1 LILSIL
7 PVLALRYVNP
17 PFTTMMVYSWLD
29 NSDEGKSHMARH
41 LWRPL
46 KEISPHLRR
55 AVLASEDQRFVAH
68 HGFDFTEMNEALKDM
83 FSSRGIR
90 GASTITMQ
98 TARTVFL
105 WPERSW
111 LRKVVEAYYTL
122 LIELMWSKERIL
134 EIYLNTVDWGEGIMG
149 AEAASQGYFLVPPAR
164 ITRSQAALLAAILPS
179 PHTWS
184 PTRPNAQ
191 VLRRQERILKDMENM
206 PLGSVNK

>member
-1 LILSIL
+1 
-7 PVLALRYVNP
+7 
-17 PFTTMMVYSWLD
+17 
-29 NSDEGKSHMARH
+29 
-41 LWRPL
+41 
-46 KEISPHLRR
+46 
-55 AVLASEDQRFVAH
+55 
-68 HGFDFTEMNEALKDM
+68 M

-111 LRKVVEAYYTL
+111 LRKAVEAYYTL

-134 EIYLNTVDWGEGIMG
+134 EIYLNTVDWGEEIMG
-149 AEAASQGYFLVPPAR
+149 AEAASQGYFLVPASR

-179 PHTWS
+179 PHKWS

-206 PLGSVNK
+206 PLLY